1 MMTWSLVALMVVV
14 IAIAVVLESIL
25 NRYRGHGTLF
35 TINING
41 NITYALYMLIVSMIF
56 LSYKGIELDVPYSVI
71 WVLSCLNDTWLYN
84 LIGTS
89 FDINQVYSYQV
100 TKYYGIFILA
110 LYILGESYAWGK
122 WVGYITADPGEI
134 ANEEYDNDD
143 GRSFPFIHFIANF
156 IIDQKVNY
164 TAYCYTALGVRGL
177 FWWVPL
183 YTILGYFV
191 GEADVGLITGIIVG
205 LLFPIAAWLG
215 GRVLTFKF
223 EYPRIKLFCRGGWE
237 RQELVYGLFQGLSF
251 WAFILCV
258 ISK

>member
-1 MMTWSLVALMVVV
+1 M
-14 IAIAVVLESIL
+14 LESIF
-25 NRYRGHGTLF
+25 NRWRGHGSLF

-41 NITYALYMLIVSMIF
+41 NITYAFYMLAVSMLF
-56 LSYKGIELDVPYSVI
+56 LKYNGIELEVPYSII
-71 WVLSCLNDTWLYN
+71 WFLSCLN
-84 LIGTS
+84 GTY
-89 FDINQVYSYQV
+89 FDYVVYYDINTIYTYQV
-100 TKYYGIFILA
+100 NGHYGWFIFA

-134 ANEEYDNDD
+134 AGIEYDSDD

-156 IIDQKVNY
+156 IINQKVNY
-164 TAYCYTALGVRGL
+164 TAYCYTALGIRGI
-177 FWWVPL
+177 FWWLPV

-191 GEADVGLITGIIVG
+191 GETLVGVITGLGIG

-223 EYPRIKLFCRGGWE
+223 EYPRLKLFCRGGWE
-237 RQELVYGLFQGLSF
+237 RQELVYGLFQGLAM
-251 WAFILCV
+251 WGFILCV